1 MITNLPIKK
10 ILPFAALLLFSVF
23 SYGQLP
29 DFTLNVTPTP
39 QTCLGNGALAFTV
52 SGTDPAASVD
62 YTVYLLPN
70 TTTPITVVTTP
81 GVTGLAAGNYLIVAI
96 QSLGAEF
103 NTESVNVTIANQV
116 QPLVYTLSPAKVRC
130 GNDGVITVNVTSG
143 NAVSY
148 EILTGPV
155 TVPQQASNV
164 FNNLPVGI
172 YGVRVYD
179 NCGEAVVVTVQVA
192 QDTTNINL
200 MPSNVFGS
208 ELPACNLITISSPY
222 ALGAGGDNIYW
233 PITYQFTVYPPGGGT
248 PTVLTQNIAG
258 GSLTEVNN
266 VLQNIPFY
274 HGQQYEYD
282 LKVTDAC
289 GNVWNQNDVI
299 VNESLEYSVEFNYQ
313 GCGDR
318 SFKIKPLN
326 YVGPVTVSFDVEPV
340 PGFNAADYNAAHPT
354 FGGEAEYG
362 APGNAV
368 PIGNYTVTITDSCG
382 NTFTDT
388 FEVTEPIIEPQI
400 VVEAVCGSDTGS
412 LHIELPGRDI
422 ATVNITVAPAEYGP
436 FPDDVTDLLVEGK
449 LDMTLPLGT
458 YVFEMVDE
466 CGDTYTEEIEVEVTG
481 GTPNISLLQRP
492 GCEEGIGSIRL
503 NADGDFETVS
513 VTDGPAEFSNS
524 YPVDVSANIAGNGDF
539 YMNSLP
545 EGDYEFTTVDECD
558 FIRVRD
564 VTVTGY
570 EKTINELEVIPYCGS
585 FQIDLQHISNGNYV
599 QAFWLQRYDEASGT
613 WGHPYTGVAYTSALP
628 LNTNSIYININDN
641 SPFYS
646 AVGDFRIL
654 KSFYTYS
661 NGATSNSLCTEILH
675 EFTFTGGPVITE
687 VYSFPCA
694 DGLTEVAVEVEGVP
708 PFEYKITTKNGEPFL
723 IDNGDSNIFSSLE
736 PAYYNFQ
743 VTDACSNILN
753 AQFNINAT
761 EPLEIQATG
770 FCEGEESFLAVQP
783 FSFLTYEW
791 YSESDPDSIL
801 STTNSLTFTSF
812 DSDTD
817 SGTYFVRL
825 TAANPAS
832 CMNTVLE
839 YEIEPNALPNAGEDN
854 TVVLCNEGDSLNL
867 TDLLTGN
874 DTGGTWEDTDLTGAL
889 TGSTFN
895 PSGISAGTYSF
906 RYTVN
911 GLCGLTDDA
920 VVTITLNDVP
930 QPPVVAAVSAVC
942 EGENV
947 QLSLTEEPG
956 VTYQWNG
963 PSGFTATG
971 ASPLITGASVA
982 ASGTYTVTATSANG
996 CISDAASVTVTVNAL
1011 PDFSI
1016 GGQSALCVGQS
1027 TMLSVNPENFN
1038 ANTAAYAWYRNDE
1051 LLAGVTGSDIEVFE
1065 TGIYKVT
1072 VNNNGCE
1079 TTKQLEVVPGSTG
1092 FDIVLEQ
1099 GCIDFEYMLTVA
1111 NAGEIPDLDY
1121 IWTGPNGYYF
1131 VGDEAVITNLAPGE
1145 YVVTITNAEGCSEIA
1160 TALVENTSCMIPRG
1174 ISPNDDEYNQ
1184 NFDLSNLDVKDIQ
1197 IFNRYGLQVYEK
1209 KNYVNEWYG
1218 QSDKGELPAGT
1229 YFYVLTLA
1237 EGKRMTGW
1245 VYLQRQVN

>member
-10 ILPFAALLLFSVF
+10 VLPLIGLLLFSLF
-23 SYGQLP
+23 SYAQLP
-29 DFTLNVTPTP
+29 DFTLTVTPTP

-52 SGTDPAASVD
+52 SGTNPAASID
-62 YTVYLLPN
+62 YSVYLLPN
-70 TTTPITVVTTP
+70 TTTPITVVTNPT
-81 GVTGLAAGNYLIVAI
+81 VTGLAAGNYLVVAT
-96 QSLGAEF
+96 QSLGANS
-103 NTESVNVTIANQV
+103 NTASANATIANQV
-116 QPLVYTLSPAKVRC
+116 QPLVYTLTPAKVRC
-130 GNDGVITVNVTSG
+130 GNDGKITVNVTSG
-143 NAVSY
+143 TAVSY

-155 TVPQQASNV
+155 TVPQQASNI

-179 NCGEAVVVTVQVA
+179 NCGEAVVVTVQVS

-200 MPSNVFGS
+200 FEPGIYGS
-208 ELPACNLITISSPY
+208 ELPGCNLINVFNPY
-222 ALGAGGDNIYW
+222 ALGSGGANIFW
-233 PITYQFTVYPPGGGT
+233 PLTYQYTVFPPGGGT
-248 PTVLTQNIAG
+248 PTVVTQNIAG
-258 GSLTEVNN
+258 GSLIEVNN
-266 VLQNIPFY
+266 VIQAIPFY

-289 GNVWNQNDVI
+289 GNVWNMNDII
-299 VNESLEYSVEFNYQ
+299 VNESLNYTVEFNYE
-313 GCGDR
+313 GCDER
-318 SFKIKPLN
+318 NFKIKPLN
-326 YVGPVTVSFDVEPV
+326 YVGPITVSFDAVPV
-340 PGFNAADYNAAHPT
+340 PGFNPVDYNAAHPT

-368 PIGNYTVTITDSCG
+368 PLGEYTVTITDSCG
-382 NTFTDT
+382 RTYTET

-400 VVEAVCGSDTGS
+400 VVDAVCGSDTGS

-422 ATVNITVAPAEYGP
+422 AEAEITDAPAEYGP
-436 FPDDVTDLLVEGK
+436 FPDDVTDLLVDGK

-458 YVFEMVDE
+458 YTFELTDE
-466 CGDTYTEEIEVEVTG
+466 CGETYTEEIEVEVFG
-481 GTPNISLLQRP
+481 GNPNISLLQRP
-492 GCEEGIGSIRL
+492 GCEEGFGSIRL

-513 VTDGPAEFSNS
+513 ITDGPAEFSDS
-524 YPVDVSANIAGNGDF
+524 YPVVVSGNIAANGDF
-539 YMNSLP
+539 FMNSLP
-545 EGDYEFTTVDECD
+545 AGEYEFTTVDECD
-558 FIRVRD
+558 FVRVRD

-570 EKTINELEVIPYCGS
+570 AKTVNELEVIPYCGS
-585 FQIDLQHISNGNYV
+585 FQIDLDHFSNGNYV
-599 QAFWLQRYDEASGT
+599 QSFWLQRYDEASGT
-613 WGHPYTGVAYTSALP
+613 WGHPYTGVPYTSGLP
-628 LNTNSIYININDN
+628 LNSNSIYININDN

-646 AVGDFRIL
+646 AIGDFRIL
-654 KSFYTYS
+654 KAFYTYS
-661 NGATSNSLCTEILH
+661 NGSTSNNLCTEILH
-675 EFTFTGGPVITE
+675 EFSFTGVPVITE

-708 PFEYKITTKNGEPFL
+708 PFSYKITTKDGEPFV

-791 YSESDPDSIL
+791 YAESDPDTIL
-801 STTNSLTFTSF
+801 STTNSLTFPAF

-825 TAANPAS
+825 TADNPAS

-839 YEIEPNALPNAGEDN
+839 YELQPNALPNAGEDN
-854 TVVLCNEGDSLNL
+854 AVMLCNDGSSLNL
-867 TDLLTGN
+867 TAYLVGN

-889 TGSTFN
+889 TGSNLNT
-895 PSGISAGTYSF
+895 SGIAAGTYSF

-930 QPPVVAAVSAVC
+930 QPPVVGAVSAVC

-956 VTYQWNG
+956 MTYQWNG
-963 PSGFTATG
+963 PDGFTATG
-971 ASPLITGASVA
+971 ASPLITGAGIA
-982 ASGTYTVTATSANG
+982 ASGTYTVTATANG
-996 CISDAASVTVTVNAL
+996 CTSDASSVAVTVNAL
-1011 PDFSI
+1011 PDFTI
-1016 GGQSALCVGQS
+1016 DGQTALCEGQS

-1038 ANTAAYAWYRNDE
+1038 ANTAGYAWYRNDE
-1051 LLAGVTGSDIEVFE
+1051 LLADVTDSDIEVFE
-1065 TGIYKVT
+1065 TGTYKVT

-1079 TTKQLEVVPGSTG
+1079 TTKQLEVVQGTTG

-1099 GCIDFEYMLTVA
+1099 GCIDFEYTLSVA
-1111 NAGEIPDLDY
+1111 NADEIPDLDY
-1121 IWTGPNGYYF
+1121 IWTGPNGYYY
-1131 VGDEAVITNLAPGE
+1131 VGEEAVITDLAAGE
-1145 YVVTITNAEGCSEIA
+1145 YMITITNADGCSVTA
-1160 TALVENTSCMIPRG
+1160 TALVENTGCMIPRG

-1184 NFDLSNLDVKDIQ
+1184 NFDLSNLNVEDIQ